1 MHADCWERVTLIC
14 PHCRS
19 EQALVLEQVLDSQG
33 DYILEGFLRCPAV
46 SCQAQ
51 YPILAGIPI
60 VLKDM
65 PRWWRHSSLTGTVGS
80 TAPLRDYFA
89 ALDSTDPARHEQNR
103 LLSTYMEAHYG
114 SGQAT
119 ESASSS
125 LPLPPA
131 AAYWE
136 QLIPLCA
143 NAQTHQYALD
153 LGCSVGRYTF
163 ELARHSELA
172 IGLDMQFDLL
182 AAAARIQRDQQVCYQ
197 RAIRGQTFAPVDF
210 PYAAPR
216 NVFFLLADA
225 LNPPLQAAGFD
236 CVAALNL
243 LDNVE
248 VPLILIGQMDA
259 LLRTGGRLILSSPYE
274 WRSELSEP
282 IEWLENAEQDATTL
296 VRAILCENR
305 LPQMQLAYKLVQE
318 QTEIPWVLR
327 QHERAWRLFLVHLLT
342 AQKG

>member
-1 MHADCWERVTLIC
+1 MHTGCWERVTLIC
-14 PHCRS
+14 PRCRAD
-19 EQALVLEQVLDSQG
+19 QGLVLEQVFDTQ
-33 DYILEGFLRCPAV
+33 DDFILEGFLRCPAV
-46 SCQAQ
+46 TCQAQ
-51 YPILAGIPI
+51 YPILDSIPI

-65 PRWWRHSSLTGTVGS
+65 PRWWQHSSLTGTVGS
-80 TAPLRDYFA
+80 TTPLRDYFA
-89 ALDSTDPARHEQNR
+89 ALDTTDPNRHERSR

-114 SGQAT
+114 IGQPA
-119 ESASSS
+119 EPI
-125 LPLPPA
+125 LPVPQA
-131 AAYWE
+131 ADYWE

-143 NAQTHQYALD
+143 AGQPYQYALD

-182 AAAARIQRDQQVCYQ
+182 AAAARVQRDQQVCYQ
-197 RAIRGQTFAPVDF
+197 RAIRGQIFTPVEF
-210 PYAAPR
+210 SYAAPQ

-225 LNPPLQAAGFD
+225 LNPPLQAASFD
-236 CVAALNL
+236 CIAALNL

-259 LLRTGGRLILSSPYE
+259 LLRRGGRLILSSPYE

-282 IEWLENAEQDATTL
+282 IEWLENDEQDAATL

-318 QTEIPWVLR
+318 QAGIPWVLR